1 MRRQVKIGSILL
13 MVVFLS
19 TFAAAFQEPAVQQ
32 AGTANQIVIGAQD
45 VITAS
50 DAGGGYLNTRDILII
65 ILVIL
70 GLAALGVIAL

>member
-50 DAGGGYLNTRDILII
+50 DAGGGYLSTRDLLII

-70 GLAALGVIAL
+70 GLAVLGVIAL